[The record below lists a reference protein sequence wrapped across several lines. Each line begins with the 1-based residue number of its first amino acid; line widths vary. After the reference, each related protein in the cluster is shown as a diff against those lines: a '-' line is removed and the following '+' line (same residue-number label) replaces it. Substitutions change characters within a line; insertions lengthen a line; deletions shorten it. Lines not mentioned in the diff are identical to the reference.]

1 MPLGSAMHYAGTVK
15 GGMPFGSTMYHIA
28 RARGDVPFS
37 GPSTRAEFL

>member
-1 MPLGSAMHYAGTVK
+1 MHYAGTVK